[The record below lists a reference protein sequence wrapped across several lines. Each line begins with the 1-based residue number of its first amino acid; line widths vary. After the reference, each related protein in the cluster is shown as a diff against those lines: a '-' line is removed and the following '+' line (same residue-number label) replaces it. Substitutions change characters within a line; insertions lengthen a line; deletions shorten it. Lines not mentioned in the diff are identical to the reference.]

1 MYKVVIAEDSKPI
14 LRNIK
19 ALLEAAELP
28 IEIVCTAY
36 NGEEALEYIERHAV
50 DVLLTD
56 IRMPKLDGLGLIE
69 RALQVRPHLKVVLI
83 SSYSDFEYTRKAINL
98 KVSDYLLKPVEQTQ
112 LNETLHR
119 VIDAL
124 KEKRA
129 SQQAVLHGIVEP
141 SMQAELQLGKA
152 FYEQPKRA
160 MLLCRHPFSSGT
172 QWSFDRLESAL
183 KELCSPHSCWLLPVD
198 QGTRF
203 LLLASASLEERY
215 DTAVTWMQAVQHKL
229 RELELEIS
237 AVCRF
242 KTESPERLSAVYHE
256 LDQCLQQ
263 ELTTSG
269 PVLLEGEHCRPF
281 QRIGEGA
288 FGSFAELIRQRQK
301 EPFMLKLRELLAY
314 WAAESVRWVELEH
327 MLTVFDGAIRE
338 ALQELGA
345 GEQALTAGH
354 AASLLDADSYAQFSE
369 RLLAWSE
376 EAFQELQALNRKS
389 AEELF
394 ELMDEYMQHH
404 KYDPITISDLSAK
417 FHVSP
422 SYVSRIVKRFTDETF
437 VHYFM
442 KLKIE
447 EARKQL
453 KEKPTLKI
461 KELSDALS
469 FTDQHYFSRVFKE
482 YVGCSPSEYRE
493 QANPTPPGDTV

>member
-28 IEIVCTAY
+28 LEVVCSAY
-36 NGEEALEYIERHAV
+36 NGEEALDYIQHHAV

-56 IRMPKLDGLGLIE
+56 IRMPKLDGLELIE
-69 RALQVRPHLKVVLI
+69 RVLQIRPHLKVVLI

-98 KVSDYLLKPVEQTQ
+98 RVSDYLLKPVEQKQ
-112 LNETLHR
+112 LYETLHR

-124 KEKRA
+124 KEKQA
-129 SQQAVLHGIVEP
+129 SQEAVLNGIVDP
-141 SMQAELQLGKA
+141 SLQSELQLGKA

-160 MLLCRHPFSSGT
+160 MLLCKHPFSSGA
-172 QWSFDRLESAL
+172 QWSFDRLDSAL
-183 KELCSPHSCWLLPVD
+183 TELCSPHYSWLLPVD
-198 QGTRF
+198 QGTRY
-203 LLLASASLEERY
+203 LLLASASLEEQY
-215 DTAVTWMQAVQHKL
+215 ASAGKWMQAVQHKL
-229 RELELEIS
+229 LHELGLEIS

-242 KTESPERLSAVYHE
+242 KPESPERLSAVYFE

-263 ELTTSG
+263 ELTIFG
-269 PVLLEGEHCRPF
+269 PVLLESEHCRPL

-288 FGSFAELIRQRQK
+288 FQSFAELIRHRQK
-301 EPFMLKLRELLAY
+301 EPFMLKLTKLLSY
-314 WAAESVRWVELEH
+314 WQAESVRWIELEH
-327 MLTVFDGAIRE
+327 MLTVLDSAFRE
-338 ALQELGA
+338 VLQELAA
-345 GEQALTAGH
+345 GDQPLSAGL
-354 AASLLDADSYAQFSE
+354 AASLLEAESYDQFCK
-369 RLLAWSE
+369 RLLAWAE
-376 EAFQELQALNRKS
+376 EGFHELQGLNRKS

-394 ELMDEYMQHH
+394 ELMDEYIQHH
-404 KYDPITISDLSAK
+404 KYDQITISDLSTK

-447 EARKQL
+447 EACKQL

-482 YVGCSPSEYRE
+482 YVGCSPSEYKE
-493 QANPTPPGDTV
+493 QANPAPSE